1 MSLFFLHLFLDIMD
15 VIFNVLH
22 KLIDQ
27 LVLMHGDTLSLGRF
41 GDYGIAGDV
50 EAEYNAASWG
60 SVAQVTLRDRPYTIV
75 YNVDS
80 VDALDNFFYFLH

>member
-1 MSLFFLHLFLDIMD
+1 
-15 VIFNVLH
+15 
-22 KLIDQ
+22 
-27 LVLMHGDTLSLGRF
+27 MHSDTLSLGRF
-41 GDYGIAGDV
+41 GDYGIARDV
-50 EAEYNAASWG
+50 EAEYDSSSWG